1 MTDHGDEWDVRIG
14 REELR
19 IRGRYEVISIL
30 NDILVAIW
38 FIIGSIL
45 FFSESTATIGIW
57 LFLLGSIELLIRP
70 AIRLARRLHLT
81 RIGARSEVG
90 GSQDF

>member
-1 MTDHGDEWDVRIG
+1 MTTSDEWDVRLG

-30 NDILVAIW
+30 NDILVAVW
-38 FIIGSIL
+38 FIVGSIL
-45 FFSESTATIGIW
+45 FFFESTATAGTW
-57 LFLLGSIELLIRP
+57 LFLLGSTELLLRP
-70 AIRLARRLHLT
+70 VIRLTRRTHLQ